1 MSHSYVIRPSG
12 VTTRPS
18 GPSSRR
24 SSGMTAG
31 LSGMAR
37 QALQA
42 GGRDGL
48 FDLPGVPRLQKLRDL
63 AHALVGDRP
72 LFLVVEDVPREVVV
86 DVAVLEDL
94 DEARAP
100 MGGRALDRLLHVRD
114 VAVDRPRDERRAAAE
129 REGDRVHGTVGRAHR
144 RRLRDLALLA

>member
-37 QALQA
+37 QTLQA
-42 GGRDGL
+42 GGRGGL

-72 LFLVVEDVPREVVV
+72 LLLVED
-86 DVAVLEDL
+86 DL
-94 DEARAP
+94 
-100 MGGRALDRLLHVRD
+100 L
-114 VAVDRPRDERRAAAE
+114 VDRCRDGREHPDGPRIVGREQV
-129 REGDRVHGTVGRAHR
+129 REGPGRV
-144 RRLRDLALLA
+144 